1 MANPLVKL
9 EFARRFRS
17 PIAAWAIPLLILLPG
32 LAVTVIY
39 STITTTTT
47 GFDAMGN
54 QIDDGTFA
62 VSDLRGVGVGMF
74 VAVLAMLLLALIL
87 MVPSTVGA
95 SIAGERQ
102 SQTLQPLQLT
112 EMTPGQIVRGKLVS
126 SVAYLLLLL
135 LCAAPV
141 LTIPFLL
148 GGTSA
153 AVVIG
158 AFVVLVLVAFEFAAI
173 SLAASSLMSRPA
185 PGIIVSLLA
194 CAFVTIAP
202 WIAMGI
208 AFALA
213 SQGNPMFDAADSPLR
228 YLSSF
233 SPVAL
238 GSWVTGAAGED
249 MDEVATWGDR
259 VASAMWFGVLTVG
272 ALWLARSRVVAPV
285 ERDR

>member
-1 MANPLVKL
+1 MMNPLVKL

-39 STITTTTT
+39 ATITSTTSS
-47 GFDAMGN
+47 FDSLGN
-54 QIDDGTFA
+54 EIDDGTFA

-74 VAVLAMLLLALIL
+74 VAVLAMLLLALVL

-126 SVAYLLLLL
+126 SLAYLLLLL
-135 LCAAPV
+135 LCTAPV
-141 LTIPFLL
+141 LAIPFLL

-153 AVVIG
+153 AVVVG
-158 AFVVLVLVAFEFAAI
+158 AFVVLVLITFEFAAI
-173 SLAASSLMSRPA
+173 SLAASSMMSRPA

-194 CAFVTIAP
+194 CAFVTLAP
-202 WIAMGI
+202 WIAMGV

-213 SQGNPMFDAADSPLR
+213 AQGDPMFVVEDSPPR
-228 YLSSF
+228 Y
-233 SPVAL
+233 V
-238 GSWVTGAAGED
+238 GAAGED
-249 MDEVATWGDR
+249 LAEVATWGDR
-259 VASAMWFGVLTVG
+259 IGSAVWFGVITLG
-272 ALWLARSRVVAPV
+272 SLWFARTRVVAPV